1 MAEVIATLPGKM
13 VARAVDG
20 REVYFRKL
28 AVLSRRV
35 AKGSPVVLCDV
46 KQRGEQWWA
55 GEVEVDAARASEHQR
70 LLALQDALIAPPPA
84 TFDAVIEDVDG
95 EAVRA
100 RLSDGREV
108 WFKSSKCR
116 DYRGHLGLRVRV
128 TIAPERVQA
137 VEIATQDVEK
147 NAALCKELEPK
158 PVPPIRFK
166 A

>member
-1 MAEVIATLPGKM
+1 MAEVMATLPGKM

-20 REVYFRKL
+20 REVHFRKL

-35 AKGSPVVLCDV
+35 AKGSAVVLRDV
-46 KQRGEQWWA
+46 KQRGELWWA
-55 GEVEVDAARASEHQR
+55 GEVEVDPARVAEHER
-70 LLALQDALIAPPPA
+70 LLALQDALIAPPPV
-84 TFDAVIEDVDG
+84 TCDAVIEEVDG
-95 EAVRA
+95 DAVRA
-100 RLSDGREV
+100 RLQDGRDV

-137 VEIATQDVEK
+137 VEIAPEDVEK
-147 NAALCKELEPK
+147 NAAWCKELEPK

-166 A
+166 